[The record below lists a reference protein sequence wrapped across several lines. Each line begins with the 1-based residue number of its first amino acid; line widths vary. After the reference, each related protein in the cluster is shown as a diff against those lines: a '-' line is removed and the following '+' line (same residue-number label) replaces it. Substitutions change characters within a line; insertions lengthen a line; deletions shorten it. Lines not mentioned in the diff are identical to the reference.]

1 MCVQK
6 HNIITLWNICVCVCI
21 HIYIKAYT
29 LIIPIY
35 VFYIDILTTCY
46 DKLRVMINV
55 QFVNII

>member
-1 MCVQK
+1 MCVRK
-6 HNIITLWNICVCVCI
+6 RNIITLWNICVRICI

-29 LIIPIY
+29 LILPIY
-35 VFYIDILTTCY
+35 VFYIDILTMCY